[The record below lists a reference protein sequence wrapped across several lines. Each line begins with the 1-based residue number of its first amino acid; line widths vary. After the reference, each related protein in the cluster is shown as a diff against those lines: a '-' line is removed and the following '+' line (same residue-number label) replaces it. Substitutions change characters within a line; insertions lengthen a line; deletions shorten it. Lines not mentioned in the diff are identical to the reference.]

1 MAKAVTKYESTN
13 GKVFDTEVEAQIED
27 ASEKLLQQLGNDC
40 YHDMGHDD
48 FRNMLLE
55 NLDVYNNLLA
65 TIKGLKTI
73 VEARKNK
80 A

>member
-1 MAKAVTKYESTN
+1 MAKKITKYEAIN

-40 YHDMGHDD
+40 YRDMGHDD
-48 FRNMLLE
+48 FRDVLLE

-73 VEARKNK
+73 VKARKEK